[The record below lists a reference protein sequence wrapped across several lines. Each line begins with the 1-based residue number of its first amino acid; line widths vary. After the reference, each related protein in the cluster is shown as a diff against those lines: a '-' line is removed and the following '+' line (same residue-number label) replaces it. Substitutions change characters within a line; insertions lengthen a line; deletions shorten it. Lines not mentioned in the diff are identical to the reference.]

1 MTTEVNKIKTN
12 NYNCDERVI
21 VPPVDIFETQN
32 EYVIK
37 ADMPGVDK
45 QDVDI
50 TLDNDVLAIS
60 GKINQNENE
69 TNLKYREYSLYNF
82 CRNFNVGKDINGD
95 AVKASMENGVLTLTL
110 PKKEEVK
117 PKKIE
122 ITTH

>member
-21 VPPVDIFETQN
+21 VPPVDVFETQN

-50 TLDNDVLAIS
+50 TLDNDVLAIN
-60 GKINQNENE
+60 GKINQNGNE
-69 TNLKYREYSLYNF
+69 TNLKYSEYSLYNF

-95 AVKASMENGVLTLTL
+95 AIKASMENGVLTLTL